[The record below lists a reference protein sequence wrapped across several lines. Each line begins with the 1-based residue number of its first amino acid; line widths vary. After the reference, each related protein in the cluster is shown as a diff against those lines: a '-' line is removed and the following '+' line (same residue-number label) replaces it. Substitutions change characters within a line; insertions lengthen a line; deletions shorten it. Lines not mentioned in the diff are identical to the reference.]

1 MHGGDYAWILP
12 DDTVTLSG
20 LKGDWWHVGAGE
32 CSRSQLSQTMDGL
45 IIVKSHA
52 ELVGD
57 EISASGLVSYRSLH
71 NSAYKL
77 VAGSAACYRIKV
89 RNRPLMSTLSRHV
102 ARKLIK
108 SDEACEASVP
118 LINFGRILP

>member
-12 DDTVTLSG
+12 DDTITLSE
-20 LKGDWWHVGAGE
+20 LKGDLWHAEVGE

-52 ELVGD
+52 ELVGE
-57 EISASGLVSYRSLH
+57 EISASGLVSRRSPH

-77 VAGSAACYRIKV
+77 AA
-89 RNRPLMSTLSRHV
+89 
-102 ARKLIK
+102 
-108 SDEACEASVP
+108 
-118 LINFGRILP
+118 